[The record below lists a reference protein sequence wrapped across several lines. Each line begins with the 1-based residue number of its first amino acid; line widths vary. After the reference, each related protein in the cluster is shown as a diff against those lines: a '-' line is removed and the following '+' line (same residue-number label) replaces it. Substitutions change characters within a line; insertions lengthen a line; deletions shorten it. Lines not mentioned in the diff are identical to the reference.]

1 MLAAF
6 ALGAIP
12 LSMNLVGIRVLN
24 AFENTRYQFISTL
37 ITNLFAIIASLIFFT
52 FWKPEQVVIGLAFA
66 FAISYWVGLF
76 VTDTL
81 LAKFTGGLLLST
93 ELGFY
98 LKVSLAAGS
107 AVALV
112 AIASRVIG
120 HTGNFI
126 ELILVLI
133 STTILYLLFAK
144 AWRIREVSETL
155 RVVLRR
161 GK

>member
-1 MLAAF
+1 
-6 ALGAIP
+6 
-12 LSMNLVGIRVLN
+12 
-24 AFENTRYQFISTL
+24 
-37 ITNLFAIIASLIFFT
+37 
-52 FWKPEQVVIGLAFA
+52 
-66 FAISYWVGLF
+66 
-76 VTDTL
+76 DTL
-81 LAKFTGGLLLST
+81 LAKFTGGRLLST

-144 AWRIREVSETL
+144 AWRIQEVSETL